1 MEQLFCPFRRKY
13 VAAKPEEKIRQA
25 FLRQLVEQFG
35 YPQSLIGVEVPIA
48 VGAGVEKRCDAVV
61 YSKSLQPLMLLEF
74 KAEHVAIT
82 TEVLDQAAVYNTT
95 VHAPYLILA
104 NGKQTVVARISSA
117 NENLQESE
125 SANLQI
131 TFLDHIPSWNQLSL

>member
-1 MEQLFCPFRRKY
+1 MAKSQIYCPFRRKY
-13 VAAKPEEKIRQA
+13 VAATPEEYVRQT
-25 FLRQLVEQFG
+25 FLRALVEQYG

-61 YSKSLQPLMLLEF
+61 YTKNLQPMMLLEF
-74 KAEHVAIT
+74 KAEHVALT

-104 NGKQTVVARISSA
+104 NGKQTVVAHI
-117 NENLQESE
+117 NEQR
-125 SANLQI
+125 QI
-131 TFLDHIPSWNQLSL
+131 TFLDHIPAWNQLLP

>member
-1 MEQLFCPFRRKY
+1 M
-13 VAAKPEEKIRQA
+13 RQT
-25 FLRQLVEQFG
+25 FLHALVEQYG

-61 YSKSLQPLMLLEF
+61 YSKNLQPLMLLEF

-82 TEVLDQAAVYNTT
+82 ADVLDQAAVYNTT

-104 NGKQTVVARISSA
+104 NGRQTVVAHIT
-117 NENLQESE
+117 EDK
-125 SANLQI
+125 QI
-131 TFLDHIPSWNQLSL
+131 TFLNHIPSWTQLSL

>member
-104 NGKQTVVARISSA
+104 NGKQTVVAHIDS
-117 NENLQESE
+117 NK
-125 SANLQI
+125 QI

>member
-1 MEQLFCPFRRKY
+1 MAKSQIYCPFRRKY
-13 VAAKPEEKIRQA
+13 VAATPEEYVRQTV
-25 FLRQLVEQFG
+25 LRALVEQYG

-61 YSKSLQPLMLLEF
+61 YTKNLQPLMLLEF
-74 KAEHVAIT
+74 KAEHVALT

-104 NGKQTVVARISSA
+104 NGKQTVVAHI
-117 NENLQESE
+117 NEQR
-125 SANLQI
+125 QI
-131 TFLDHIPSWNQLSL
+131 TFLDYIPAWNQLLP